1 MKKVL
6 IVTFLACLST
16 SLFASIKVRR
26 AIEFSENSTHLER
39 EALKVLD
46 DFELYQNGF
55 EAEKINIVSIC
66 RTGQQSFH
74 QLKLS
79 KERSESV
86 LNHLSK
92 LFEGDD
98 IYEVS
103 FAEGGNLL
111 YTNELSTDCVIITAY
126 FIESTAP
133 KLKDPARELFPEEFG
148 GERIENL
155 PVAMTMNEAGAAE
168 SYSMSNIYFEGNSS
182 VYKNKSEPAMVAL
195 LNFMENHPS
204 IKIVLKGHVNG
215 KMGHGYLKK
224 AGKTNPEKTIY
235 ENAEHLSLARAE
247 TVKSFLVNGG
257 IDEDRITCVGRG
269 GKDMIFRNPKN
280 ERENAANR
288 RIEVIILQ

>member
-6 IVTFLACLST
+6 IVTFLACLSS

-39 EALKVLD
+39 EALQILD

-55 EAEKINIVSIC
+55 EAEKIDIVSIC
-66 RTGQQSFH
+66 STGQQSYH
-74 QLKLS
+74 QMKLS

-86 LNHLSK
+86 LNHLSE
-92 LFEGDD
+92 LFEGEDL
-98 IYEVS
+98 YEVS
-103 FAEGGNLL
+103 FTDGGNLL
-111 YTNELSTDCVIITAY
+111 YANELNSDCVIITAY
-126 FIESTAP
+126 FIETTAP
-133 KLKDPARELFPEEFG
+133 KLSNPAEALFPEEFG
-148 GERIENL
+148 GAMVENI

-204 IKIVLKGHVNG
+204 IKIVLEGHVNG
-215 KMGHGYLKK
+215 KMGRGYLKK

-247 TVKSFLVNGG
+247 TVKQFLVNGG

-269 GKDMIFRNPKN
+269 GKEMIFRNPKN